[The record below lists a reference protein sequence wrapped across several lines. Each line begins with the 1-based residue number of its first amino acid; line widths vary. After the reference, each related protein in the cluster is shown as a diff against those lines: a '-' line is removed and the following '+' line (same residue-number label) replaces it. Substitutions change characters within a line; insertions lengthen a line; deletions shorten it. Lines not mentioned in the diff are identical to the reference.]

1 MQTKT
6 LARSALLI
14 AAALALSWVERF
26 IPLNLVVPLPGVKLG
41 LANIITMF
49 GLFFLPHRQALT
61 ILVLRC
67 LLGSIFGGLSGLAM
81 SMTGGLFAFVAMA
94 AARRVS
100 VFSVY
105 GVSILGAG
113 AHNLGQV
120 LAASVM
126 MGSVYTFYYLPFLLL
141 TALVTGMIT
150 GAISAFTFRALRT
163 IPQYASAENCGA
175 HKPECRRK
183 SL

>member
-1 MQTKT
+1 MRTKE

-14 AAALALSWVERF
+14 AAALALSYLERL

-49 GLFFLPHRQALT
+49 GLFFLPRRQALM
-61 ILVLRC
+61 ILMLRC

-81 SMTGGLFAFVAMA
+81 SMTGGLFAFAAMA
-94 AARRVS
+94 AARRVPF
-100 VFSVY
+100 FSVY
-105 GVSILGAG
+105 GVSLLGAG

-120 LAASVM
+120 LAAAVM

-141 TALVTGMIT
+141 TALATGMIT
-150 GAISAFTFRALRT
+150 GTICAFTFRALRT
-163 IPQYASAENCGA
+163 IPQYASAEIRGA
-175 HKPECRRK
+175 HKENFRRK